1 MSQQIYDLYSKYSRE
16 SMSYRISLGK
26 VAYKKLE
33 NALKVKFDSWNAF
46 NGVISFSVM
55 CLAGDG
61 NLTENDYQIFKAI
74 SGCSPTYNELYQ
86 TARDVSKN
94 YALIIRNIKSC
105 GQDCIGYALHLASVI
120 FACKGSYGRDDQAI
134 VNSLYNY

>member
-55 CLAGDG
+55 CVAGDG
-61 NLTENDYQIFKAI
+61 NLT
-74 SGCSPTYNELYQ
+74 
-86 TARDVSKN
+86 
-94 YALIIRNIKSC
+94 
-105 GQDCIGYALHLASVI
+105 
-120 FACKGSYGRDDQAI
+120 
-134 VNSLYNY
+134 

>member
-120 FACKGSYGRDDQAI
+120 FACKGNYGRDDQAI

>member
-74 SGCSPTYNELYQ
+74 SGCTPTYNELYQ

-94 YALIIRNIKSC
+94 YSLIIRNIKSN
-105 GQDCIGYALHLASVI
+105 
-120 FACKGSYGRDDQAI
+120 KEK
-134 VNSLYNY
+134 